1 VPEATVDALSP
12 TSGTRPPAYIQ
23 AAEPHRPPGLA
34 LEWKARV
41 VTTDGLRLERALAHL
56 DDAELSARCD
66 AGDGRALEELYERY
80 SRIVMSLA
88 LRMLPERTAAEELT
102 QEVFFRAWKQAG
114 AFRAARGSYATWLLS
129 ITHNMAIDEL
139 RKRQRR
145 PQRADLEDPVA
156 AIANIVDG
164 ERPVEEHAWIGAL
177 REEVAAALN
186 LLPGNQRTPIELAY
200 FRGLTQREV
209 AEALDVPLGTIKTRM
224 RLGMRKLR
232 EELEARKVEPT

>member
-1 VPEATVDALSP
+1 
-12 TSGTRPPAYIQ
+12 
-23 AAEPHRPPGLA
+23 
-34 LEWKARV
+34 
-41 VTTDGLRLERALAHL
+41 VTTDELRLERALAHET
-56 DDAELSARCD
+56 DANLCRMAAD
-66 AGDGRALEELYERY
+66 GDGRALEELYERY

-88 LRMLPERTAAEELT
+88 LRMMADRQAAEELT
-102 QEVFFRAWKQAG
+102 QEVFFRAWKQAEAYREG
-114 AFRAARGSYATWLLS
+114 KGTYATWLLS

-156 AIANIVDG
+156 AVANIIDG
-164 ERPVEEHAWIGAL
+164 ERSVEEHAWLGAL
-177 REEVAAALN
+177 REEVASALGI
-186 LLPGNQRTPIELAY
+186 LPGNQRTPIELAY

-209 AEALDVPLGTIKTRM
+209 AETLGVPLGTIKTRM